1 MQSDTCIY
9 KDKPGEP
16 FPCRHPEQ
24 LVEVYAVKDYCTKER
39 VCMGHL
45 YHITDNRIVRR
56 TLSKIDPYT
65 QQEAPV
71 YS

>member
-1 MQSDTCIY
+1 MPNNNCIY
-9 KDKPGEP
+9 KDKPGES

-24 LVEVYAVKDYCTKER
+24 LVEVYAMEDYFTKER
-39 VCMGHL
+39 VCTGHL
-45 YHITDNRIVRR
+45 YHITANRIVRP

-65 QQEAPV
+65 QQEAPM